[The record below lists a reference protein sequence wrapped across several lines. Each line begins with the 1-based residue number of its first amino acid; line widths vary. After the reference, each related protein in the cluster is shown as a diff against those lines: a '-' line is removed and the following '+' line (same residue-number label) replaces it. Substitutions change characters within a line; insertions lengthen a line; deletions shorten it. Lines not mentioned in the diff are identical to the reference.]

1 MGNLLY
7 DIPFIPFVL
16 LMIAMLVASVIN
28 LKKLKQDEP
37 QKRPWCSM
45 IYVTMLG
52 VPVFTVA
59 RCLHDFSKTYKY
71 SDIADTIILVY
82 FFVFFI
88 VPWATSIYVHKK
100 WGHTKEDNSLFH
112 LIFFRNR
119 FICSFCNI
127 IFNLFFRYLEIY
139 AIK

>member
-7 DIPFIPFVL
+7 DIPFIPFIL
-16 LMIAMLVASVIN
+16 LMIVTLVASVIN

-52 VPVFTVA
+52 VPILTVA

-71 SDIADTIILVY
+71 SDIAGTMLLVY
-82 FFVFFI
+82 LFVFII
-88 VPWATSIYVHKK
+88 VLWVTNIYVHKNGGILK
-100 WGHTKEDNSLFH
+100 KIIHYFILP
-112 LIFFRNR
+112 FF
-119 FICSFCNI
+119 
-127 IFNLFFRYLEIY
+127 
-139 AIK
+139 

>member
-7 DIPFIPFVL
+7 DIPFIPLVL
-16 LMIAMLVASVIN
+16 LMMVMLVARVIN

-37 QKRPWCSM
+37 QERPWCSM

-52 VPVFTVA
+52 VPVLTVA

-112 LIFFRNR
+112 LIFFLG
-119 FICSFCNI
+119 IA
-127 IFNLFFRYLEIY
+127 LFVLSAILFLIY
-139 AIK
+139 FLDI

>member
-28 LKKLKQDEP
+28 LKKLKQAEP

-45 IYVTMLG
+45 MYVTMLG

-88 VPWATSIYVHKK
+88 VPWATSIYVHKNGGILK
-100 WGHTKEDNSLFH
+100 KIIHYFILSFLGIALFVLSAILF
-112 LIFFRNR
+112 LIYF
-119 FICSFCNI
+119 
-127 IFNLFFRYLEIY
+127 
-139 AIK
+139 

>member
-7 DIPFIPFVL
+7 DIPFIPFIL
-16 LMIAMLVASVIN
+16 LMIVTLVASIIN

-52 VPVFTVA
+52 VPVLTVA

-71 SDIADTIILVY
+71 SDIAGTMLLVY
-82 FFVFFI
+82 LFAFI
-88 VPWATSIYVHKK
+88 IVLWVTNIYVHKK

-112 LIFFRNR
+112 LT
-119 FICSFCNI
+119 
-127 IFNLFFRYLEIY
+127 LFLGIAAFVLSAILLLIY
-139 AIK
+139 FLDI

>member
-16 LMIAMLVASVIN
+16 LMIVTLVASVIN
-28 LKKLKQDEP
+28 LKKLKRDEP

-52 VPVFTVA
+52 VPILTVA

-71 SDIADTIILVY
+71 SDIAGTMLLVY
-82 FFVFFI
+82 LFVFII
-88 VPWATSIYVHKK
+88 VLWVTNIYVHKK

-112 LIFFRNR
+112 LT
-119 FICSFCNI
+119 
-127 IFNLFFRYLEIY
+127 LFLGIAAFVLSAILLLIY
-139 AIK
+139 FLDI

>member
-28 LKKLKQDEP
+28 LKKLKQAEP

-45 IYVTMLG
+45 MYVTMLG

-71 SDIADTIILVY
+71 SDIAGTILLVY
-82 FFVFFI
+82 LFVFFI
-88 VPWATSIYVHKK
+88 VPWVTNIYVHKK

-112 LIFFRNR
+112 LIFF
-119 FICSFCNI
+119 
-127 IFNLFFRYLEIY
+127 
-139 AIK
+139 

>member
-71 SDIADTIILVY
+71 SDIAGTILLVY

-88 VPWATSIYVHKK
+88 VLWVTNIYVHKK
-100 WGHTKEDNSLFH
+100 WGILKKIIHYFILP
-112 LIFFRNR
+112 FF
-119 FICSFCNI
+119 
-127 IFNLFFRYLEIY
+127 
-139 AIK
+139 

>member
-7 DIPFIPFVL
+7 DIPFIPFIL
-16 LMIAMLVASVIN
+16 LMIVTLVASVIN

-52 VPVFTVA
+52 VPVLTVA

-71 SDIADTIILVY
+71 SDIAGTMLLVY
-82 FFVFFI
+82 LFVFII
-88 VPWATSIYVHKK
+88 VLWVTNIYVHKK
-100 WGHTKEDNSLFH
+100 WGHTKEDNSLFPLTLVLSAILF
-112 LIFFRNR
+112 LIYFLD
-119 FICSFCNI
+119 I
-127 IFNLFFRYLEIY
+127 
-139 AIK
+139 

>member
-16 LMIAMLVASVIN
+16 LMIVTLVASVIN

-52 VPVFTVA
+52 VPILTVA

-71 SDIADTIILVY
+71 SDIAGTMLLVY
-82 FFVFFI
+82 LFVFII
-88 VPWATSIYVHKK
+88 VLWVTNIYVHKK

-112 LIFFRNR
+112 LIFFLG
-119 FICSFCNI
+119 IA
-127 IFNLFFRYLEIY
+127 LFVLSAILLLIY
-139 AIK
+139 FLDI

>member
-16 LMIAMLVASVIN
+16 LMIAMLVASIIN
-28 LKKLKQDEP
+28 LKKLKQGEP

-52 VPVFTVA
+52 VPVLTVT
-59 RCLHDFSKTYKY
+59 RCLHVFSKTYKY

-112 LIFFRNR
+112 LIFFLG
-119 FICSFCNI
+119 IA
-127 IFNLFFRYLEIY
+127 LFVLSAILFLIY
-139 AIK
+139 FLDI

>member
-7 DIPFIPFVL
+7 DIPFIPFIL
-16 LMIAMLVASVIN
+16 LMIVTLVASVIN

-52 VPVFTVA
+52 VPVLTVA

-71 SDIADTIILVY
+71 SDIAGTMLLVY
-82 FFVFFI
+82 LFVFII
-88 VPWATSIYVHKK
+88 VLWATSIYVHKK

-112 LIFFRNR
+112 LIFF
-119 FICSFCNI
+119 
-127 IFNLFFRYLEIY
+127 
-139 AIK
+139 

>member
-16 LMIAMLVASVIN
+16 LMIVTLVASIIN
-28 LKKLKQDEP
+28 LKKLKQGEP

-45 IYVTMLG
+45 MYVTMLG
-52 VPVFTVA
+52 VPVLTVA

-71 SDIADTIILVY
+71 SDIAGTMLLVY
-82 FFVFFI
+82 LFVFII
-88 VPWATSIYVHKK
+88 VLWVTNIYVHKK

-112 LIFFRNR
+112 LT
-119 FICSFCNI
+119 
-127 IFNLFFRYLEIY
+127 LFLGIAAFVLSAILLLIY
-139 AIK
+139 FLDI

>member
-28 LKKLKQDEP
+28 LKKLKQAEP

-45 IYVTMLG
+45 MYVTMLG

-82 FFVFFI
+82 FFVFLC
-88 VPWATSIYVHKK
+88 ALGHKYLCSQK
-100 WGHTKEDNSLFH
+100 MGHTKEDNSLFH
-112 LIFFRNR
+112 LIFFLGNR
-119 FICSFCNI
+119 LICSFCNI
-127 IFNLFFRYLEIY
+127 IFNYFFRYLEIY

>member
-7 DIPFIPFVL
+7 DIPFIPFIL
-16 LMIAMLVASVIN
+16 LMIVTLVASVIN
-28 LKKLKQDEP
+28 LKKLKRDEP

-52 VPVFTVA
+52 VPILTVA

-71 SDIADTIILVY
+71 SDIAGTMLLVY
-82 FFVFFI
+82 LFVFII
-88 VPWATSIYVHKK
+88 VLWVTNIYVHKK

-112 LIFFRNR
+112 LT
-119 FICSFCNI
+119 
-127 IFNLFFRYLEIY
+127 LFLGIAAFVLSAILLLIY
-139 AIK
+139 FLDI

>member
-16 LMIAMLVASVIN
+16 LMIVTLVASVIN

-52 VPVFTVA
+52 VPVLTVA

-71 SDIADTIILVY
+71 SDIAGTMLLVY
-82 FFVFFI
+82 LFVFII
-88 VPWATSIYVHKK
+88 VLWVTNIYVHKK
-100 WGHTKEDNSLFH
+100 WGGHTKEDNSLFH
-112 LIFFRNR
+112 LI
-119 FICSFCNI
+119 
-127 IFNLFFRYLEIY
+127 LFLGIALFVLSAILFLIY
-139 AIK
+139 FLDI

>member
-7 DIPFIPFVL
+7 DIPFIPFIL
-16 LMIAMLVASVIN
+16 LMIVTLVASVIN

-52 VPVFTVA
+52 VPILTVA

-71 SDIADTIILVY
+71 SDIAGTMLLVY
-82 FFVFFI
+82 LFVFI
-88 VPWATSIYVHKK
+88 TVLWVTNIYVHKK

-112 LIFFRNR
+112 LT
-119 FICSFCNI
+119 
-127 IFNLFFRYLEIY
+127 LFLGIAAFVLSAILLLIY
-139 AIK
+139 FLDI

>member
-16 LMIAMLVASVIN
+16 LMIAMLVARVIN

-71 SDIADTIILVY
+71 SDIAGTILLVY

-88 VPWATSIYVHKK
+88 VLWATSIYVHKK

-112 LIFFRNR
+112 LIFF
-119 FICSFCNI
+119 
-127 IFNLFFRYLEIY
+127 
-139 AIK
+139 

>member
-45 IYVTMLG
+45 MYVTMLG
-52 VPVFTVA
+52 VPVLTVA

-82 FFVFFI
+82 FFVFLLCLGPQVFMFTKNGGILKKIIHYFI
-88 VPWATSIYVHKK
+88 LS
-100 WGHTKEDNSLFH
+100 
-112 LIFFRNR
+112 FFRNR
-119 FICSFCNI
+119 LICSFCNI
-127 IFNLFFRYLEIY
+127 IFNLFLDI
-139 AIK
+139 

>member
-7 DIPFIPFVL
+7 DIPFIPFIL
-16 LMIAMLVASVIN
+16 LMIVTLVASVIN

-52 VPVFTVA
+52 VPVLTVA

-71 SDIADTIILVY
+71 SDIAGTMLLVY
-82 FFVFFI
+82 LFVFILCFGSQIFMFTKNGGILKKIIHYFI
-88 VPWATSIYVHKK
+88 LP
-100 WGHTKEDNSLFH
+100 
-112 LIFFRNR
+112 FF
-119 FICSFCNI
+119 
-127 IFNLFFRYLEIY
+127 
-139 AIK
+139 

>member
-7 DIPFIPFVL
+7 DIPFIPFIL
-16 LMIAMLVASVIN
+16 LMIVTLVASVIN

-52 VPVFTVA
+52 VPILTVA

-71 SDIADTIILVY
+71 SDIAGTMLLVY
-82 FFVFFI
+82 LFVFII
-88 VPWATSIYVHKK
+88 VLWVTNIYVHKK

-112 LIFFRNR
+112 LTLFLGIAAFVLSA
-119 FICSFCNI
+119 ILLI
-127 IFNLFFRYLEIY
+127 IYFLDI
-139 AIK
+139 

>member
-7 DIPFIPFVL
+7 DIPFIPFIL
-16 LMIAMLVASVIN
+16 LMIVMLVASVIN
-28 LKKLKQDEP
+28 LKKLKRDEP

-52 VPVFTVA
+52 VPDFTVA

-71 SDIADTIILVY
+71 SDIAGTMLLVY

-88 VPWATSIYVHKK
+88 VLWVTNIYVHKK

-112 LIFFRNR
+112 LI
-119 FICSFCNI
+119 
-127 IFNLFFRYLEIY
+127 LFLGIALFVLSAILFLIY
-139 AIK
+139 FLDI

>member
-28 LKKLKQDEP
+28 LKKLKQAEP

-45 IYVTMLG
+45 MYVTMLG

-59 RCLHDFSKTYKY
+59 RCLHD
-71 SDIADTIILVY
+71 LP
-82 FFVFFI
+82 I
-88 VPWATSIYVHKK
+88 VISITQGFTSIPKAK
-100 WGHTKEDNSLFH
+100 S
-112 LIFFRNR
+112 
-119 FICSFCNI
+119 
-127 IFNLFFRYLEIY
+127 
-139 AIK
+139 

>member
-71 SDIADTIILVY
+71 SDIADTIILCIFSSY
-82 FFVFFI
+82 FFI

-127 IFNLFFRYLEIY
+127 ILIY
-139 AIK
+139 F

>member
-7 DIPFIPFVL
+7 DIPFIPFIL
-16 LMIAMLVASVIN
+16 LMIVMLVASVIS

-45 IYVTMLG
+45 MYVTMLG
-52 VPVFTVA
+52 VPVFSVA
-59 RCLHDFSKTYKY
+59 RCIQDFSKTYKY

-112 LIFFRNR
+112 LIFFLG
-119 FICSFCNI
+119 IA
-127 IFNLFFRYLEIY
+127 LFVLSAILFLIY
-139 AIK
+139 FLDI

>member
-16 LMIAMLVASVIN
+16 LMIVTLVASVIN
-28 LKKLKQDEP
+28 LKKLKRDEP

-52 VPVFTVA
+52 VPVLTVA

-71 SDIADTIILVY
+71 SDIAGTMLLVY
-82 FFVFFI
+82 LFVFII
-88 VPWATSIYVHKK
+88 VLWVTNIYVHKK

-112 LIFFRNR
+112 LT
-119 FICSFCNI
+119 
-127 IFNLFFRYLEIY
+127 LFLGIAAFVLSAILLLIY
-139 AIK
+139 FLDI

>member
-45 IYVTMLG
+45 MYVTMLG
-52 VPVFTVA
+52 VPVLTVA
-59 RCLHDFSKTYKY
+59 RCLHDFSKTSKY
-71 SDIADTIILVY
+71 SDIAGTILLVY
-82 FFVFFI
+82 LFVFFI
-88 VPWATSIYVHKK
+88 VPWSQIFMFTKNGGILKK
-100 WGHTKEDNSLFH
+100 IIHYFILS
-112 LIFFRNR
+112 FFRNR
-119 FICSFCNI
+119 RICSFCNI
-127 IFNLFFRYLEIY
+127 IINLFFRYLENY

>member
-7 DIPFIPFVL
+7 DIPFIPFIL
-16 LMIAMLVASVIN
+16 LMIVMLVASVIS

-45 IYVTMLG
+45 MYVTMLG
-52 VPVFTVA
+52 
-59 RCLHDFSKTYKY
+59 KY

-112 LIFFRNR
+112 LIFFLG
-119 FICSFCNI
+119 IA
-127 IFNLFFRYLEIY
+127 LFVLSAILFLIY
-139 AIK
+139 FLDI

>member
-1 MGNLLY
+1 
-7 DIPFIPFVL
+7 
-16 LMIAMLVASVIN
+16 MIVTLVASVIN
-28 LKKLKQDEP
+28 LKKLKQGEP

-45 IYVTMLG
+45 MYVTMLG
-52 VPVFTVA
+52 VPVLTVA

-88 VPWATSIYVHKK
+88 VPWVTSIYVHKK

-112 LIFFRNR
+112 LI
-119 FICSFCNI
+119 
-127 IFNLFFRYLEIY
+127 LFLGIALFVLSAILFLIY
-139 AIK
+139 FLDI

>member
-52 VPVFTVA
+52 VPVLTVA

-71 SDIADTIILVY
+71 SDIAGTMLLVY
-82 FFVFFI
+82 LFVFFI
-88 VPWATSIYVHKK
+88 VPWVTNIYVHKNGGILK
-100 WGHTKEDNSLFH
+100 KIIHYFILS
-112 LIFFRNR
+112 FF
-119 FICSFCNI
+119 
-127 IFNLFFRYLEIY
+127 
-139 AIK
+139 